1 MASVEEEEQ
10 AQKCRL
16 DSALAVFWK
25 CLGRALEP
33 AEMALLEEEEEPGQ
47 KCPTWQ
53 CLTRLL
59 HFLGTRPGGSGRL
72 ETPKREARPL
82 GAQPAPALLE
92 PAATKAAD
100 STAFL
105 TLTLTLTLGGGAGGT
120 DVD

>member
-1 MASVEEEEQ
+1 MPH
-10 AQKCRL
+10 
-16 DSALAVFWK
+16 LAVPNT
-25 CLGRALEP
+25 AP
-33 AEMALLEEEEEPGQ
+33 APPRDA
-47 KCPTWQ
+47 
-53 CLTRLL
+53 
-59 HFLGTRPGGSGRL
+59 PGGSGRL
-72 ETPKREARPL
+72 RTPGREARPL